1 MIPHQGPQGASA
13 TFATHTTDAT
23 GRVEEREGD
32 KERDKTAFGAHT
44 HARGIPPPPEP
55 GPRHPR
61 AQPLFFYDTHIHS
74 LCIVID
80 TRRAEGLTCGL
91 TLGGLTRLI
100 IYVTTW

>member
-44 HARGIPPPPEP
+44 HARGIPPRRNPDPDTP
-55 GPRHPR
+55 ALNH
-61 AQPLFFYDTHIHS
+61 FFFTTRTYIHS
-74 LCIVID
+74 AL
-80 TRRAEGLTCGL
+80 
-91 TLGGLTRLI
+91 
-100 IYVTTW
+100 